1 MKVAEPN
8 KKPFGETLEEH
19 RQAEIKK
26 QLNHLG
32 STPMQAG
39 HTMFEFNFV
48 TGELEPATI
57 HREVHMVN
65 GEGVTRSKIITKE
78 NCQYIPFLN
87 RKSAIRKL
95 KRYGLWKH

>member
-1 MKVAEPN
+1 MINPKQQSKEPAE
-8 KKPFGETLEEH
+8 LH

-26 QLNHLG
+26 QLKHLG
-32 STPMQAG
+32 STRIKPG

-57 HREVHMVN
+57 HREMHMVK
-65 GEGVTRSKIITKE
+65 GEGVLRSKIMVNE

-87 RKSAIRKL
+87 RKSAIKKL